1 MKPGSKALK
10 LVLLGFVAVSI
21 GAAVY
26 KAVGPLCCAEK
37 PGLAEA
43 APAAEPARAPAAL
56 PAGKKAAPANTAVV
70 YYFYTDTRCSSCNTI
85 EAYTK
90 EAVETGFKSA
100 YKGWQV
106 TFKGVN
112 TDEAAN
118 EHFVQDYWLNSKS
131 VIVQKFSGD
140 KALNW
145 GKLDRVWTLLGDKEA
160 FKAYVVAE
168 THKVLDKE

>member
-1 MKPGSKALK
+1 MKTSSKALK
-10 LVLLGFVAVSI
+10 FILLGFVAVSI
-21 GAAVY
+21 CAAVY
-26 KAVGPLCCAEK
+26 KAVGPLCCAAK
-37 PGLAEA
+37 PAQSEAVLA
-43 APAAEPARAPAAL
+43 PEPAPAPAAL
-56 PAGKKAAPANTAVV
+56 PAANKKTQANTAVV

-85 EAYTK
+85 EAYTR
-90 EAVETGFKSA
+90 EAVETAFRGP

-145 GKLDRVWTLLGDKEA
+145 GKLDRVWTLIGDKEA
-160 FKAYVVAE
+160 FKTYVVAE
-168 THKVLDKE
+168 THKVLDQK

>member
-1 MKPGSKALK
+1 MKTGSKALK
-10 LVLLGFVAVSI
+10 FVLLGFVAVSI

-26 KAVGPLCCAEK
+26 KAAGPFCCAEK
-37 PGLAEA
+37 PAQSEAVLA
-43 APAAEPARAPAAL
+43 PEPAPAPAAL
-56 PAGKKAAPANTAVV
+56 PAADKKARARTAVV

-90 EAVETGFKSA
+90 EAVESGFKSA

-118 EHFVQDYWLNSKS
+118 EHFVRDYWLNSKS